1 MFFVWDLWWSS
12 FPSSL
17 TIKLASLVSYFVST
31 SIGGHLIYGII
42 CLKKIIIWNYVQ
54 IILRCASISRLYPCQ
69 SLFATRQ
76 FHTPCILSY
85 VQHQNIWKCVFETK
99 YKKLQNQTKNL
110 TIGLWDD
117 WNLEVSVGNLL
128 PLLAL
133 AHTLRSMWGQCEVSM
148 RSISILISG
157 QYEVNVTSIWSDAR
171 DGKSNK
177 CFSSESEFCNSH
189 LIWSELCYSDLIW
202 SKEPWELVGREEEQ
216 SLARNVAWKL
226 FWSS

>member
-76 FHTPCILSY
+76 FHTPCILSLSY

-133 AHTLRSMWGQCEVSM
+133 AHTLRSMWGQ
-148 RSISILISG
+148 
-157 QYEVNVTSIWSDAR
+157 YEVNIDIDIRSIWGQCDV
-171 DGKSNK
+171 NM
-177 CFSSESEFCNSH
+177 
-189 LIWSELCYSDLIW
+189 IWRQRWKKQQMFFIGIW
-202 SKEPWELVGREEEQ
+202 IL
-216 SLARNVAWKL
+216 
-226 FWSS
+226 